1 MARAVASSRLLLL
14 AALAAAPLQAQR
26 LVLAPTP
33 AAATVEGVSTARL
46 RNLTAALDGYTAKG
60 TLVGG
65 VLRVQ
70 RHGKVVYEHAFGM
83 RDREAKDSMRPDAI
97 FRIASQTK
105 ALVSVGIMML
115 QEEGKLL
122 IDQPVS
128 RYLPEWDKTTVAVAK
143 NGGGYDVVPAKRRIT
158 IRDLLTHT
166 AGIGYGYGPAADQW
180 KAAGIQGWYFADRN
194 ETVSAVVKRM
204 AALPMDA
211 QPGAAFVYGY
221 NTDILGAV
229 IEAVSGQTLADF
241 LKARLFV
248 PLRMTSTAFY
258 VDPAN
263 RGRFATVYTAVN
275 GKLEPSPTPG
285 AMTGQGAYVDGP
297 RIAFS
302 GGAGI
307 TSTAGDY
314 ARFLQMMLNGGQLDG
329 VRYLS
334 PTTVKLMTVNHAGT
348 LYGSDGFGLGFSI
361 KQTLGTS
368 GLPGSIGEFGWGGA
382 YHSTYWV
389 DPQEDM
395 VVTYMTNL
403 NDTGGVD
410 DHQRIRTLIY
420 AAIVGR

>member
-1 MARAVASSRLLLL
+1 MIRTATSRLLLL
-14 AALAAAPLQAQR
+14 AALVAAPLQAQ
-26 LVLAPTP
+26 LVAQTTP
-33 AAATVEGVSTARL
+33 AAQRVEGTSRARL
-46 RNLTAALDGYTAKG
+46 RNLTTLLDDYVAQGKLA
-60 TLVGG
+60 GG

-70 RHGKVVYEHAFGM
+70 RHGQVVYEHAFGM
-83 RDREAKDSMRPDAI
+83 RDREAKDSMRADGI

-122 IDQPVS
+122 IDQPLS
-128 RYLPEWDKTTVAVAK
+128 RYLPEWEKTTVAVAK
-143 NGGGYDVVPAKRRIT
+143 SGGGYDVVPAKRRIT

-166 AGIGYGYGPAADQW
+166 AGIGYGYGPASDQW

-194 ETVSAVVKRM
+194 ETVAAVVKRM

-229 IEAVSGQTLADF
+229 IEAVSGQTLAEF

-263 RGRFATVYTAVN
+263 RRRFATVYTAVN
-275 GKLEPSPTPG
+275 AKLEPSPTPG

-314 ARFLQMMLNGGQLDG
+314 ARFLQMLLNGGQLDG
-329 VRYLS
+329 ARILS

-368 GLPGSIGEFGWGGA
+368 GLPGSLGEYGWGGA

-410 DHQRIRTLIY
+410 DHQRIRALIY
-420 AAIVGR
+420 AAIIGK

>member
-1 MARAVASSRLLLL
+1 MIRTATSRLLLL
-14 AALAAAPLQAQR
+14 AALVAAPLQAQ
-26 LVLAPTP
+26 LVAQTTP
-33 AAATVEGVSTARL
+33 AVPRVEGTSRARL
-46 RNLTAALDGYTAKG
+46 RNLTTLLDDYVAQGKLA
-60 TLVGG
+60 GG

-70 RHGKVVYEHAFGM
+70 RHGQVVYEHAFGM
-83 RDREAKDSMRPDAI
+83 RDREAKDSMRADGI

-122 IDQPVS
+122 IDQPLS
-128 RYLPEWDKTTVAVAK
+128 RYLPEWGKTTVAVAK
-143 NGGGYDVVPAKRRIT
+143 SGGGYDVVPAKRQIRL
-158 IRDLLTHT
+158 RDLLTHT
-166 AGIGYGYGPAADQW
+166 AGIGYGYGPASDQW

-194 ETVSAVVKRM
+194 ETVAAVVKRM

-211 QPGAAFVYGY
+211 QPGERFVYGY

-229 IEAVSGQTLADF
+229 IEAVSGQTLAQF

-248 PLRMTSTAFY
+248 PLRMTNTAFY

-307 TSTAGDY
+307 TSTASDY
-314 ARFLQMMLNGGQLDG
+314 ARFLQMLLNGGQLDG
-329 VRYLS
+329 ARILS

-368 GLPGSIGEFGWGGA
+368 GLPGSLGEYGWGGA

-410 DHQRIRTLIY
+410 DHQRIRALIY
-420 AAIVGR
+420 AAIIGK

>member
-1 MARAVASSRLLLL
+1 MIRAAATSRLLLL
-14 AALAAAPLQAQR
+14 AALAAAPLQAQSVAQAIPA
-26 LVLAPTP
+26 VLK
-33 AAATVEGVSTARL
+33 VEGTSRARF
-46 RNLTAALDGYTAKG
+46 RNLTTLLDDYVAQGALA
-60 TLVGG
+60 GG

-70 RHGKVVYEHAFGM
+70 RHGQVVYEHAFGM
-83 RDREAKDSMRPDAI
+83 RDREAKDPMRTDAI

-122 IDQPVS
+122 IDQPLS
-128 RYLPEWDKTTVAVAK
+128 RYLPEWQKTTVASAK
-143 NGGGYDVVPAKRRIT
+143 SGGGYDVVPAKRQIT
-158 IRDLLTHT
+158 LRDLLTHT
-166 AGIGYGYGPAADQW
+166 AGIGYGGGPAADQW

-194 ETVSAVVKRM
+194 ETVAAVVKRM

-211 QPGAAFVYGY
+211 QPGERFVYGY

-229 IEAVSGQTLADF
+229 IEAVSGQTLAEF
-241 LKARLFV
+241 LQTRLFG

-258 VDPAN
+258 VAPAN
-263 RGRFATVYTAVN
+263 RGRFVTVYTAVN
-275 GKLEPSPTPG
+275 GALEPSPTPG

-314 ARFLQMMLNGGQLDG
+314 SRFLQMMLNGGQLDG
-329 VRYLS
+329 VRLLS

-348 LYGSDGFGLGFSI
+348 LYGNDGFGLGFSI
-361 KQTLGTS
+361 KQTQGTS

-382 YHSTYWV
+382 YHSNYWV

-395 VVTYMTNL
+395 VVSYMTNL
-403 NDTGGVD
+403 NNTGGVD
-410 DHQRIRTLIY
+410 DHQRIRALIY

>member
-1 MARAVASSRLLLL
+1 MIYASTSRLLLL
-14 AALAAAPLQAQR
+14 AALAAAPLQAQ
-26 LVLAPTP
+26 LAAQTTP
-33 AAATVEGVSTARL
+33 AAPKVEGTSRARL
-46 RNLTAALDGYTAKG
+46 RNLTTLLDDYVAQGKLA
-60 TLVGG
+60 GG

-70 RHGKVVYEHAFGM
+70 RHGQVVYEHAFGM
-83 RDREAKDSMRPDAI
+83 RDREAKDSMRADGI

-122 IDQPVS
+122 IDQPLS
-128 RYLPEWDKTTVAVAK
+128 RYLPEWEKTTVAVAK
-143 NGGGYDVVPAKRRIT
+143 SGGGYDVVPAKRRIT

-166 AGIGYGYGPAADQW
+166 AGIGYGYGPASDQW

-194 ETVSAVVKRM
+194 ETVAAVVKRM

-229 IEAVSGQTLADF
+229 IEAVSGQTLAEF

-275 GKLEPSPTPG
+275 GKLEASPTPG

-314 ARFLQMMLNGGQLDG
+314 ARFLQMLLNGGQLDG
-329 VRYLS
+329 ARILS

-368 GLPGSIGEFGWGGA
+368 GLPGSLGEYGWGGA

-410 DHQRIRTLIY
+410 DHQRIRALIY
-420 AAIVGR
+420 AAIIGK